1 MNSFPIILIHSAS
14 LVLIASVIIY
24 AWRKR
29 TNAGALQ
36 LCLAAAFMF
45 LWAVS
50 SFAEVLA
57 DSFAAKLMWR
67 NITQVGVFYAPAA
80 CLTFSVTY
88 SGMLNNIKKPL
99 LIFVFAVQTM
109 SILLIFTDPWLHLM
123 RESVQLLSSGG
134 VNVVTVTSTWLG
146 RMLVSANFIIMAAA
160 LAILI
165 VFAVKTNNKMRTQ
178 VLITMTGMAIAV
190 VYALIKV
197 TSGERILPF
206 LPISAMFGLASLAM
220 LLGIFQ
226 YDFLMVLPIARNEAF
241 NVIGD
246 GILVASPL
254 GEVIDANAAGCR
266 MLSHLCSVHCTGGP
280 ECLSGIN
287 RLLADHY
294 PEWRGLLAQCQAG
307 SFQLSETLNGDIY
320 HLQCDTYVLSKKRNK
335 AIGTISVLRDVT
347 EQRRQNEL
355 LKLRAERDG
364 LLGIYNRHT
373 FIDLVNQALARNDRD
388 VCLIFFDL
396 DDFKKINDSFGH
408 IAGDYVLKEVCGCV
422 AEKLS
427 EQHLLGR
434 IGGEEFAIFISG
446 ISPDEALKTAETLR
460 SNIERHT
467 FEYQEQLL
475 HVTVSIGLATGRGK
489 SFNQLYQCAD
499 DMLYKAKD
507 AGKNC
512 IMI

>member
-14 LVLIASVIIY
+14 LVLIVSVIIY

-29 TNAGALQ
+29 ANAGALQ
-36 LCLAAAFMF
+36 LCLAAVFM
-45 LWAVS
+45 LIWAAS

-67 NITQVGVFYAPAA
+67 NITQIGVFYAPAA
-80 CLTFSVTY
+80 CLTFSITY
-88 SGMLNNIKKPL
+88 SGMLSSIKKPL

-109 SILLIFTDPWLHLM
+109 SILLIFMDPWLHLV
-123 RESVQLLSSGG
+123 RESVQLLNSGG
-134 VNVVTVTSTWLG
+134 VSIVTVTSTWLG
-146 RMLVSANFIIMAAA
+146 KMLLSANFIIMAAA
-160 LAILI
+160 LGVLTIFTFRI
-165 VFAVKTNNKMRTQ
+165 NNKMRTQ
-178 VLITMTGMAIAV
+178 VLITLTGMAV
-190 VYALIKV
+190 VVIYALIKILS
-197 TSGERILPF
+197 TERLLPF
-206 LPISAMFGLASLAM
+206 LPISSIFGIACLAM
-220 LLGIFQ
+220 LLGIFR
-226 YDFLMVLPIARNEAF
+226 YDFLMVLPIARKEAF

-254 GEVIDANAAGCR
+254 GEVIDANAAACR
-266 MLSHLCSVHCTGGP
+266 MLSHLCAVHRTGGS

-287 RLLADHY
+287 RLLTAHY

-307 SFQLSETLNGDIY
+307 SLQLSETLNGDMY

-335 AIGTISVLRDVT
+335 AIGTISVLRDIT

-373 FIDLVNQALARNDRD
+373 FIDLVNQSLSRNDRE

-408 IAGDYVLKEVCGCV
+408 IAGDYVLKEVCNCV
-422 AEKLS
+422 GEKLS
-427 EQHLLGR
+427 GQDLLGR
-434 IGGEEFAIFISG
+434 IGGEEFAIFISE
-446 ISPDEALKTAETLR
+446 ISPDDTLKTAEMLR
-460 SNIERHT
+460 SGIERHT
-467 FEYQEQLL
+467 FEYQEQPL
-475 HVTVSIGLATGRGK
+475 HVTVSIGLAIGRGK
-489 SFNQLYQCAD
+489 SFNQLYQRAD